1 MKVSAVLVFVS
12 FLLLMITLAG
22 TAALPVHHDA
32 QLWLSVML
40 VGTLWLILRIAY
52 SINFREPWVMPLR
65 ILTVLITVF
74 LTMRYIVWRTEDTI
88 GWYGIP
94 SLICALSLLAAESYS
109 AFYALVGSFV
119 NLNPRRRT
127 PLPLPANRD
136 EWPAVDVLIPS
147 YNESAEI
154 LETTLLGALNIR
166 YPTDKLQVH
175 LLDDGG
181 TDARCR
187 NPKIARIAMARRRE
201 LKQLCTRLGVHYR
214 TRKENNHAKAGNLN
228 ATLPHLSG
236 DLILILDADHV
247 PTADFLEKTVGFFV
261 ADPKMFLVQTPH
273 NFLNADPIEKNLDT
287 LSVMPSE
294 TELFHGVIQTGL
306 DGWEASFFCGSAAL
320 MRRALLLQVNGIQ
333 GDTIT
338 EDAETALILHARGYR
353 SAFLDEPL
361 SSGLQPETVTAL
373 VAQRIRWA
381 QGALQ
386 ILLLKN
392 PLRIPGLKLTQRLSY
407 LTSFSYWFFPFARA
421 IFLLAPAAYLLFD
434 LKLYDATLFQYAL
447 YGLPYILSTLFFTE
461 FVYGR
466 VRWPVISDLY
476 ETVQAF
482 MAIPALAQV
491 FVRPRRPTFK
501 VTPKGELLERDFISQ
516 LAWPY
521 YLLLGIIVASLAA
534 GVWRYEVDPA
544 AHGELV
550 FTLFWEF
557 FNFIVVIGAL
567 GVMLERRQ
575 RRQAPRLTFTPAL
588 AALVM
593 GHDDKKYLARV
604 SNASCGGAELVLH
617 KRFTPWPGTFL
628 RIYTTVAALGI
639 QRVFHAQVTSVN
651 GRRIGVAFRPRDV
664 AEQSAIVALAYGDSA
679 QLRRRLEQR
688 HRPAN
693 LLQAMIFVFLRG
705 SRGIL
710 GHLSVAL
717 LAALG
722 IRRPPRVEPTIQR
735 NVTTGTHG

>member
-1 MKVSAVLVFVS
+1 
-12 FLLLMITLAG
+12 
-22 TAALPVHHDA
+22 
-32 QLWLSVML
+32 
-40 VGTLWLILRIAY
+40 
-52 SINFREPWVMPLR
+52 
-65 ILTVLITVF
+65 
-74 LTMRYIVWRTEDTI
+74 
-88 GWYGIP
+88 
-94 SLICALSLLAAESYS
+94 
-109 AFYALVGSFV
+109 
-119 NLNPRRRT
+119 NLNPRHRT

-136 EWPAVDVLIPS
+136 EWPTVDVLIPS
-147 YNESAEI
+147 YNESAEL
-154 LETTLLGALNIR
+154 LETTLLGALNLR
-166 YPTDKLQVH
+166 YPADKLRIH

-187 NPKIARIAMARRRE
+187 NPKMARTAMARRRE
-201 LKQLCTRLGVHYR
+201 LKQLCARLGVHYR

-228 ATLPHLSG
+228 ATLPHLGG

-247 PTADFLEKTVGFFV
+247 PTVDFLEKTVGFFI

-320 MRRALLLQVNGIQ
+320 MRRSLLLQVNGIQ

-353 SAFLDEPL
+353 SAFLNEPL

-434 LKLYDATLFQYAL
+434 LKVYNATLSQYAL

-482 MAIPALAQV
+482 MAVPALSQV
-491 FVRPRRPTFK
+491 FIRPRRPTFK

-534 GVWRYEVDPA
+534 GAWRYEIDPA

-557 FNFIVVIGAL
+557 FNFVIVIGAI

-575 RRQAPRLTFTPAL
+575 RRQTPRITFAPAL
-588 AALVM
+588 PALVM
-593 GHDDKKYLARV
+593 GHDDRKYLARV
-604 SNASCGGAELVLH
+604 CNASCGGAELILH

-628 RIYTTVAALGI
+628 RIYTTVAALGT
-639 QRVFHAQVTSVN
+639 QRLLHAQVTSVN

-664 AEQSAIVALAYGDSA
+664 AEQRAVVALVYGDSA
-679 QLRRRLEQR
+679 QLRRRLERR
-688 HRPAN
+688 HRRAN
-693 LLQAMIFVFLRG
+693 VLQALIFVFLRG
-705 SRGIL
+705 GRGVL

-717 LAALG
+717 QTALG
-722 IRRPPRVEPTIQR
+722 IRRPPRVEPALRR